1 MIPSQHGFEDEHELI
16 IISEITHRFRFG
28 KPSIHGNNIR
38 IYVLIST
45 PHQLKNTVH
54 KLGRK
59 TFKWEKNNNFSYTSS
74 IGIRKANG
82 LVFISMIA
90 IYLKRKRQNTTYKRS
105 VNKHDSK
112 QKGSVCYDLQH
123 SRIIIIINKIQN
135 NIQAPILMQLI
146 VIPNFVHNQLRTNS
160 WYSIRAVTVLLLMK
174 LADNRAS
181 RRLYGSY
188 KITSYN
194 RLDASS
200 SFQAFPC

>member
-1 MIPSQHGFEDEHELI
+1 MGKRTIILAIHLLLAFESQWL
-16 IISEITHRFRFG
+16 
-28 KPSIHGNNIR
+28 SIHKHDR
-38 IYVLIST
+38 HLLET
-45 PHQLKNTVH
+45 K
-54 KLGRK
+54 
-59 TFKWEKNNNFSYTSS
+59 
-74 IGIRKANG
+74 
-82 LVFISMIA
+82 
-90 IYLKRKRQNTTYKRS
+90 KRQNTTYKRS

-123 SRIIIIINKIQN
+123 SRIIIINKIQN
-135 NIQAPILMQLI
+135 NIQALILMQLI

-188 KITSYN
+188 KVTSYN